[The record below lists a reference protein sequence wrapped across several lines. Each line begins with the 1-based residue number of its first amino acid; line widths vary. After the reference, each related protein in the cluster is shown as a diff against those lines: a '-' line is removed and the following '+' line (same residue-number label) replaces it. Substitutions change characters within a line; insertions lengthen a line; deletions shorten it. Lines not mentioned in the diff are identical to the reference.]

1 MEITTNLGYSF
12 SKLEDLVRYMEE
24 ENITEVILGASYFGA
39 IIPGA
44 KTHINT
50 IKKIINNKS
59 KSIK

>member
-1 MEITTNLGYSF
+1 MGITTNLGYSF

-39 IIPGA
+39 IIPGE

-50 IKKIINNKS
+50 IKKIIGEK
-59 KSIK
+59 